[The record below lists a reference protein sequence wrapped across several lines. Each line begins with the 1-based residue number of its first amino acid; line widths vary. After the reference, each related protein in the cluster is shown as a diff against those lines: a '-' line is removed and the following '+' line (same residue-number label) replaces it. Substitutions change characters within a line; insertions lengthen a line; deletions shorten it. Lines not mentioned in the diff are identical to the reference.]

1 MSVFTKNRYCGS
13 FGLFGL
19 ALVLIALVA
28 APLTGEQERFVLTRK
43 QRDSMSKETLMA
55 LHHIQNF
62 HYTKK
67 PIAEIDSEEL
77 IASFMKELD
86 YNRLFFLQSDHDELF
101 LRFGAT
107 LKGVYLGRG
116 DLYPAFQMF
125 EIYRERAM
133 QRLDWVFE
141 NLRNDFD
148 FSVDQTFTPDRSEM
162 PWPIDQVEADSLWE
176 KRLKFDLLQ
185 EMLNDQTL
193 DQAREK
199 IERRYRRSQ
208 RYIEEIEPKDIQEL
222 FITSLANMYDPHS
235 TFLSSDTMEN
245 FNITMRKSLGGIG
258 ALLRDEDGYCVIQ
271 KLLAGGPAEQSGQL
285 HPGDRIIE
293 VSQAGKNPVDVID
306 MRLSKI
312 VKLIRGKKGTEV
324 RLTVIPAASDPSER
338 KLITLQRDVVKLT
351 ETLASAEIH
360 DVPWGESMTV
370 AIGVIELTSFYGP
383 VTGKKEALSTTH
395 DLEELI
401 LKLKDMNIQGL
412 ILDLRRNGGGFLNEA
427 ITTTGLFIPKG
438 PVVQVKDATGRVR
451 ENWDRDPAIVY
462 DGPLIVLVSRRSASA
477 SEIVA
482 GALQNHRRALIVGDT
497 ATHGKGTVQKVFEL
511 DRSQFFNREANQS
524 KFGATKIT
532 TQKFYLPNGESTQ
545 KEGVR
550 SDIVIP
556 SINDHLPIGESD
568 LPNALIW
575 DSIAPLNWDDFQ
587 DTFKKNGSLIEEGLI
602 ESLRN
607 DSLQRQDTL
616 EEFSYLKR
624 NIDWFKERQ
633 ERKQISLNF
642 EIRSQQKKEDTTFRE
657 EMETIKND
665 LLSMDEFPFRKV
677 LLELSLEK
685 KTEHQSKLKQSLLPN
700 GKSKANNYYQKVFYF
715 QPEGADEIKEVWVEQ
730 FDYEKAF
737 KQSEAVAHFLSEKSG
752 RRLDTES
759 VENLFRYLKNADPD
773 PEFRMEKVF
782 QDFLGDNLNEE
793 QIDALLPHF
802 FTKLIE
808 IDPDVLKDRSGLD
821 IPLRESL
828 RILADW
834 VQYRGK
840 SSESA
845 ALVSPQ
851 QKKG

>member
-1 MSVFTKNRYCGS
+1 
-13 FGLFGL
+13 
-19 ALVLIALVA
+19 
-28 APLTGEQERFVLTRK
+28 
-43 QRDSMSKETLMA
+43 
-55 LHHIQNF
+55 
-62 HYTKK
+62 
-67 PIAEIDSEEL
+67 
-77 IASFMKELD
+77 
-86 YNRLFFLQSDHDELF
+86 
-101 LRFGAT
+101 
-107 LKGVYLGRG
+107 
-116 DLYPAFQMF
+116 
-125 EIYRERAM
+125 
-133 QRLDWVFE
+133 
-141 NLRNDFD
+141 
-148 FSVDQTFTPDRSEM
+148 
-162 PWPIDQVEADSLWE
+162 
-176 KRLKFDLLQ
+176 
-185 EMLNDQTL
+185 
-193 DQAREK
+193 
-199 IERRYRRSQ
+199 
-208 RYIEEIEPKDIQEL
+208 
-222 FITSLANMYDPHS
+222 
-235 TFLSSDTMEN
+235 
-245 FNITMRKSLGGIG
+245 
-258 ALLRDEDGYCVIQ
+258 
-271 KLLAGGPAEQSGQL
+271 
-285 HPGDRIIE
+285 
-293 VSQAGKNPVDVID
+293 VSQAGNNPVDVID

-587 DTFKKNGSLIEEGLI
+587 DTFKKNGSLIEEELI

-700 GKSKANNYYQKVFYF
+700 GKPKANNYYQKVFYF

-752 RRLDTES
+752 AAASTPNQSKTFLGISRMPIRTQSSGWKKFSRTSWAITSMKNRSTLSYPIFSPNSLKSILMSSKTDPAST
-759 VENLFRYLKNADPD
+759 FRYAKVCASWLTGSNTAANPLNPPHSFPPSRKKDEEWGMVLCLWSFVFGPWSLVLG
-773 PEFRMEKVF
+773 PFRPSSSASSSAF
-782 QDFLGDNLNEE
+782 THSRISLFLTLF
-793 QIDALLPHF
+793 L
-802 FTKLIE
+802 
-808 IDPDVLKDRSGLD
+808 
-821 IPLRESL
+821 
-828 RILADW
+828 
-834 VQYRGK
+834 
-840 SSESA
+840 
-845 ALVSPQ
+845 
-851 QKKG
+851 